1 MHFNLGKF
9 LEELRVL
16 IILVVI
22 AFTIKST
29 LVEIYVVPTG
39 SMENTILT
47 GDMLIGNKFIYGM
60 RTPTWIGVPYTRL
73 GFNIPWLRLPAFKEV
88 ENGDVTIFEFPR
100 DPFQKYVKR
109 CIGIAGDSISI
120 NHGTIIINSD
130 TMLFP
135 EEAKYIKGYI
145 YESEKVE
152 KLYPSLIGNRDNI
165 ARFVVP
171 HKGMIIDFNN
181 IDDWQTIITLLVQ
194 DGNEVKLGNNRFT
207 MIDPHQV
214 ARTYGFMKYKLLKL
228 ISSDRQA
235 AMREQQDKTRFI
247 NKLNKEYKENNMV
260 NPWYI
265 NYRSENS
272 SYLKNNI
279 TINGQTLSEIGTY
292 RLKNDYYFFM
302 GDNRDSSYDSRFWGF
317 VPDTQILGTPLF
329 AIVNLF
335 KFKLRMKVVS

>member
-1 MHFNLGKF
+1 MNFNLKKF

-16 IILVVI
+16 IILVIV

-39 SMENTILT
+39 SMEDTILT

-60 RTPTWIGVPYTRL
+60 RTPIWIGLPYTRL
-73 GFNIPWLRLPAFKEV
+73 GFRIPWFRLPAFKKV
-88 ENGDVTIFEFPR
+88 GNNDVIIFEFPR

-120 NHGTIIINSD
+120 NYGTIIVNSD
-130 TMLFP
+130 TMQFP
-135 EEAKYIKGYI
+135 KYGKHIKGYV

-152 KLYPSLIGNRDNI
+152 KLYPYFNGNRDNI
-165 ARFVVP
+165 GSFLVP
-171 HKGMIIDFNN
+171 HKGMTIDFNN
-181 IDDWQTIITLLVQ
+181 IDDWQTTITLLLQ

-207 MIDPHQV
+207 MIDPREV
-214 ARTYGFMKYKLLKL
+214 ARTHGFMKYKLLKL
-228 ISSDRQA
+228 ISSGRQA
-235 AMREQQDKTRFI
+235 AMREQQDRTRYI

-317 VPDTQILGTPLF
+317 VPDRQILGTPLF
-329 AIVNLF
+329 ALVNLF
-335 KFKLRMKVVS
+335 KFKLRMKVLS